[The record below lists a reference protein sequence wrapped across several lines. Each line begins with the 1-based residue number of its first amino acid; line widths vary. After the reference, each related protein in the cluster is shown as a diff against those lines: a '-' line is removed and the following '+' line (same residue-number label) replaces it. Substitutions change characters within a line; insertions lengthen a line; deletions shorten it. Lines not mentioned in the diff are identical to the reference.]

1 MSRPSATSST
11 AELPQPLNLGT
22 GQRRIGR
29 EVIRTVEAVTGRKV
43 PVREEPRR
51 AGDPPALVADPRRAE
66 ALLRWRARA
75 DLAAMVEDAWRWHR
89 KLHGRAGG
97 QDRALSRAA
106 TLSK

>member
-1 MSRPSATSST
+1 MSPRSGTSSPVENS
-11 AELPQPLNLGT
+11 AALNLGT
-22 GQRRIGR
+22 GNGASVR
-29 EVIRTVEAVTGRKV
+29 EVVRTVEAVTGRMV

-89 KLHGRAGG
+89 KLYGEP
-97 QDRALSRAA
+97 AA
-106 TLSK
+106 KP